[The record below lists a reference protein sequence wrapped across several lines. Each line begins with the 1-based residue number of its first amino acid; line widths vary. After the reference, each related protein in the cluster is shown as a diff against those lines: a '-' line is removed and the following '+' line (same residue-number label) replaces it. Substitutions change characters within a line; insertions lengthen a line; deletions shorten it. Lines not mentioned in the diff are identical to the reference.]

1 MKRIYVECILA
12 VLILFWCLSNIFLTS
27 SLFVAC
33 LPAIVSSVIQFIGT
47 LIAATCCVECYSCV
61 GEELCEFGQGH
72 GNGLRKWL
80 DAKAE
85 EENG

>member
-12 VLILFWCLSNIFLTS
+12 VLILFWCVSNIFLTS

-47 LIAATCCVECYSCV
+47 LIVATCE
-61 GEELCEFGQGH
+61 G
-72 GNGLRKWL
+72 
-80 DAKAE
+80 DT
-85 EENG
+85 

>member
-1 MKRIYVECILA
+1 MTNREKLA
-12 VLILFWCLSNIFLTS
+12 KMSNWELAEYICS
-27 SLFVAC
+27 YCA
-33 LPAIVSSVIQFIGT
+33 
-47 LIAATCCVECYSCV
+47 ECYSCV

-85 EENG
+85 DES